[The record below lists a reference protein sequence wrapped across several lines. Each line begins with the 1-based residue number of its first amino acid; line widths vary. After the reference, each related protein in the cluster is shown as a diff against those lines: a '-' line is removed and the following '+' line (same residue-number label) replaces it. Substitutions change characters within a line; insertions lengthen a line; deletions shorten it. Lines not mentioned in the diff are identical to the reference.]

1 MKYEKEMKKG
11 IIKFLQ
17 NEHKCSHIADEVN
30 SGYGIADFVG
40 MVNKSNN
47 KETFQFNNR
56 VDIYFL
62 QAMKIN
68 HPVHIEEIERNT
80 YYSRKYLTNVV
91 LKNYIDQGLLIKKDK
106 NFYVKVSKIDMN
118 GFKLIAVEVKLSKW
132 KEAFNQATYYKKFAD
147 YSFVALYKKYVKNV
161 NLQLFRDNNIG
172 LITVDNNLE
181 FDILRKPKINRELYL
196 EAKLFVSGLTFKTR
210 SV

>member
-11 IIKFLQ
+11 IIRFLQ
-17 NEHKCSHIADEVN
+17 NEHKCNYIADEVN

-40 MVNKSNN
+40 IANKSNE
-47 KETFQFNNR
+47 KTFQFNNR

-80 YYSRKYLTNVV
+80 YYSRKYLANVV
-91 LKNYIDQGLLIKKDK
+91 LKNYINQGLLIKKD
-106 NFYVKVSKIDMN
+106 NSFYVRISKFDTDE
-118 GFKLIAVEVKLSKW
+118 FKLIAVEVKLSKW

-147 YSFVALYKKYVKNV
+147 YSLVALYEKYIKNV

-210 SV
+210 RI